1 MPTIYQTREG
11 DMLDAI
17 CAVHYGWSDLGEAV
31 VQVLDTNPG
40 LADLGAVYDAGV
52 MITLPDLDTPVAPS
66 PLQLWD

>member
-31 VQVLDTNPG
+31 VQVLDANPG

-52 MITLPDLDTPVAPS
+52 MITLPDLDTPVAAS

>member
-1 MPTIYQTREG
+1 MPTTYQTREG

-17 CAVHYGWSDLGEAV
+17 CAVHYSWPDLGEV
-31 VQVLDTNPG
+31 VVLVLDANPG

-52 MITLPDLDTPVAPS
+52 IITLPDLDTPVATS